1 MKITDYMQNGKLYS
15 FWDDAGENKF
25 NVGYLLESDEEFTLF
40 NSLTTTGAENGL
52 YLTRTEDIFRI
63 DSEDAYTKK
72 IARLFQLQGE
82 TQRDWQNAVDSVLA
96 GFLSHAKNKQKL
108 ISVKTDDGDTVTG
121 RLLDYDLTYE
131 EETVTLRRI
140 DDNGNQDGFSVI
152 RLDCIDRFASDSYN
166 ERAIELL
173 YQSNQKSTSA

>member
-1 MKITDYMQNGKLYS
+1 MKITDCMQSGKLYS

-72 IARLFQLQGE
+72 IARLFHLQGE
-82 TQRDWQNAVDSVLA
+82 TPRD
-96 GFLSHAKNKQKL
+96 
-108 ISVKTDDGDTVTG
+108 
-121 RLLDYDLTYE
+121 
-131 EETVTLRRI
+131 
-140 DDNGNQDGFSVI
+140 
-152 RLDCIDRFASDSYN
+152 
-166 ERAIELL
+166 
-173 YQSNQKSTSA
+173 